1 MSLWSEMNKMLCWL
15 QGVQLWLVVAV
26 KVAGPSRSAGRLTLR
41 MYAKWAWGRMWSP
54 HSSFF
59 FCCAWF
65 SSALLNLM
73 WVQQVWTLASRWF
86 ALTMGFIF
94 LHFLSFN
101 IYFFRYVQ
109 IFMVPLWSINITL
122 FITVKMSKGYSLW
135 LWSLFFFFFCTFLYP
150 AWCYS

>member
-1 MSLWSEMNKMLCWL
+1 M
-15 QGVQLWLVVAV
+15 
-26 KVAGPSRSAGRLTLR
+26 AGPSRSAGRLTLR

-73 WVQQVWTLASRWF
+73 WF
-86 ALTMGFIF
+86 
-94 LHFLSFN
+94 
-101 IYFFRYVQ
+101 
-109 IFMVPLWSINITL
+109 
-122 FITVKMSKGYSLW
+122 SKCEHLPQDGSPSQW
-135 LWSLFFFFFCTFLYP
+135 ALFFCTFCHLIFISFVTFKFLCSPCDLSTSHYLLLLKCQRATHCGFEACFSFFFCTFLYP

>member
-94 LHFLSFN
+94 CTFCRLIFISFVT
-101 IYFFRYVQ
+101 FKF
-109 IFMVPLWSINITL
+109 LWSPCDLSTSHYL
-122 FITVKMSKGYSLW
+122 LLLKCQRATHCGFEACFS
-135 LWSLFFFFFCTFLYP
+135 FFFNP